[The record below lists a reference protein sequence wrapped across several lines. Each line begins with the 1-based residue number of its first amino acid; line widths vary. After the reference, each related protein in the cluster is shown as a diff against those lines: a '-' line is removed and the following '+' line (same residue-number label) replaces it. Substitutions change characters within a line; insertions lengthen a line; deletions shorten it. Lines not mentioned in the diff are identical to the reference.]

1 MPTEME
7 LTLEQTQQ
15 RVSYEVS
22 ISIQS
27 GKITGLDKIRLLRA
41 QILWGMYYNK
51 NVDFVDLLWEDF
63 MFQIDNRDHKKQE
76 KMYYPRFTKTIIHHF
91 ISRDKS
97 ISMRNRIFMHIVQ
110 HDNMRDSPIYK
121 TYLAFATGATTPK
134 KARKFK
140 KPTSPSKKKALVA
153 VEEPAEKPVK
163 KPAEKPVKKPAAKR
177 QSTSEAQLKKT
188 IKRSKRKTHIHQSG
202 GSSEGADLESKVPNE
217 PKGMSIDTRDIDDD
231 NDDDDQQSDD
241 ERTESDDDDK
251 VVDLNK
257 TNDEEEEEF
266 VHTPDDYVPIDDE
279 DADDEEFDRINK
291 EMYSDVNEELK
302 DSKREDEGK
311 DDKEMTDVGHVD
323 AEHEE
328 VSQEVVGDQ
337 VKDDAQTIVMAALA
351 VQKTEV
357 PL

>member
-1 MPTEME
+1 
-7 LTLEQTQQ
+7 
-15 RVSYEVS
+15 
-22 ISIQS
+22 
-27 GKITGLDKIRLLRA
+27 
-41 QILWGMYYNK
+41 
-51 NVDFVDLLWEDF
+51 
-63 MFQIDNRDHKKQE
+63 
-76 KMYYPRFTKTIIHHF
+76 
-91 ISRDKS
+91 
-97 ISMRNRIFMHIVQ
+97 
-110 HDNMRDSPIYK
+110 MRDSPVYK

-140 KPTSPSKKKALVA
+140 KPASPSKKKALVA
-153 VEEPAEKPVK
+153 VEEPAEKPVN
-163 KPAEKPVKKPAAKR
+163 KPAEKPKKAPTKAERSKR
-177 QSTSEAQLKKT
+177 IELLYDVALLEEAQLKKT

-217 PKGMSIDTRDIDDD
+217 PKGKSIDTRDIDDD

-337 VKDDAQTIVMAALA
+337 VKDDAQTIVTAALA